1 MGTVCCKQPIESFI
15 HLNHLEKNNQKQT
28 NPVIANFR
36 KEKKIIKI
44 PIKKTKVRKIN
55 NFFLKIF

>member
-15 HLNHLEKNNQKQT
+15 HLNHLDKKNNQKQT

-36 KEKKIIKI
+36 IEKKKTKI
-44 PIKKTKVRKIN
+44 PMKRTKVRKI
-55 NFFLKIF
+55 F